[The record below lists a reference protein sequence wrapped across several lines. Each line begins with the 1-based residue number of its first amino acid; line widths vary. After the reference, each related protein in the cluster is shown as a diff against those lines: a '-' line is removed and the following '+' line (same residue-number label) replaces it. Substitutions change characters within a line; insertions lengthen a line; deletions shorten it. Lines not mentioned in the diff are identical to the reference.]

1 MSPCLTN
8 QELVY
13 ETRQVS
19 RVHLLR
25 PRARQA
31 WSESKNGT
39 NHNTHPYNVKTA
51 RDTYFWNSHSLL
63 SNGHTCRVLSQ
74 REMQWKW
81 KACWKKRQILLKI
94 ILCSL
99 SYLLTIHLISRA
111 VGWLYTGLENNGRW
125 QTTGDKRAPTGYTLV
140 RYKAMSNETSVR
152 MSLLESMADV
162 PAGSSLL
169 FFVFFFF
176 FFAF

>member
-111 VGWLYTGLENNGRW
+111 VGWLHTGLENNGRW

-152 MSLLESMADV
+152 NVITRKHGGCSSREL
-162 PAGSSLL
+162 SSLL
-169 FFVFFFF
+169 CVFFF